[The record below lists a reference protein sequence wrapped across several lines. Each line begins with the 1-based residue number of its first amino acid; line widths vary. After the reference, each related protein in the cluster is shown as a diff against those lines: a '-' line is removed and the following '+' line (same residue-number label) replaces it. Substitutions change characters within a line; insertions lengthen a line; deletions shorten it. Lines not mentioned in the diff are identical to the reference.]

1 MANILFKIVRICNSQ
16 FKWNYLKNEQLFLS
30 FFLNFW
36 ILHQILNILKRKILV
51 IANVFP
57 KLHTMKRL
65 VRTVFKQQRFK
76 TGSGSQCVKVSQTL
90 PKSPWEP
97 FYYVF
102 SSWSEKL
109 IWKLSP
115 LVVGEIL
122 RVFVNRLT
130 AIDKNPAND
139 CQNLPLPIQSQLS
152 EKQKTFLIFCSISR
166 IYIKFSTF
174 WKKRWSS

>member
-36 ILHQILNILKRKILV
+36 ILHEILNILKRKILV

-130 AIDKNPAND
+130 ANDKYPAND
-139 CQNLPLPIQSQLS
+139 CQNLPLPIQRQLS
-152 EKQKTFLIFCSISR
+152 EKQKTFSNFLF
-166 IYIKFSTF
+166 YF
-174 WKKRWSS
+174 